1 MDFGLWRCRLVQN
14 DRPNLS
20 ERSGGFLTNNKD
32 INCLRYARPAEAR
45 PEARG
50 QMLKFLLKIKF
61 TRLKTPGFFSGFF
74 RRSFCTYRELQKPKS
89 DHVHPGFSYFFPFLT
104 PQKSHENPSF
114 PFPLQNPFSWDHA
127 QMIERKIL
135 FRIALTRALYDQI
148 RP

>member
-1 MDFGLWRCRLVQN
+1 MLVKT
-14 DRPNLS
+14 LIKILVKMF
-20 ERSGGFLTNNKD
+20 FLTVTFSS
-32 INCLRYARPAEAR
+32 Y
-45 PEARG
+45 
-50 QMLKFLLKIKF
+50 
-61 TRLKTPGFFSGFF
+61 TPHPRSRSQNPGLGSTSRVGSTSRSENPRIFSGFF
-74 RRSFCTYRELQKPKS
+74 RRSFCTYRELRKPKS

-114 PFPLQNPFSWDHA
+114 PLPLQNPFPWDHA